1 MKIKAILPICLG
13 ATMIIGLIGSSQAA
27 SNRVA
32 IKAEADLDFLKE
44 REKDGTAKPM
54 SYQVAKGKFYRGGMN
69 DKRMQTFTFEDIVTD
84 MAQHLQ
90 KQKFYPHQG
99 EGTGDMLI
107 VVHYGVTEYE
117 ESIMELM
124 GYTSEEEMGLGSD
137 FDFEGIAPDAAGMN
151 AVADLGFNQT
161 TSHTLSEGNRKS
173 MGHKAQLLG
182 MEEAFGFYTNTT
194 DKYELQSMLDE
205 ERYFVILM
213 AYDIASMKQGD
224 PKLLWTTRYSI
235 RAIGQNFDDAM
246 KGMNAIAGDY
256 FGKSFKGLNLKR
268 LQDDSSVEIGDIE
281 VIGEAEEKE

>member
-1 MKIKAILPICLG
+1 MQRPPLILSAVLAIG
-13 ATMIIGLIGSSQAA
+13 SFGSSQAA

-69 DKRMQTFTFEDIVTD
+69 DKRMETFTFEDIVND
-84 MAQHLQ
+84 MAQHLA
-90 KQKFYPHQG
+90 KQKFFPYQG

-124 GYTSEEEMGLGSD
+124 GYTSEEEMGLGGD

-151 AVADLGFNQT
+151 AVSDLGFNQSLRDT
-161 TSHTLSEGNRKS
+161 ANSSNKRS
-173 MGHKAQLLG
+173 MGHKANLLG
-182 MEEAFGFYTNTT
+182 MEEAFGFYTNNQ
-194 DKYELQSMLDE
+194 DKYELMSMLDE

-213 AYDIASMKQGD
+213 AYDMKSIQAKD

-235 RAIGQNFDDAM
+235 RAIGQTFDDAM
-246 KGMNAIAGDY
+246 KGMNEIAGDY

-268 LQDDSSVEIGDIE
+268 LEDTSSVEIGDIE
-281 VIGEAEEKE
+281 VIQEEPEQN